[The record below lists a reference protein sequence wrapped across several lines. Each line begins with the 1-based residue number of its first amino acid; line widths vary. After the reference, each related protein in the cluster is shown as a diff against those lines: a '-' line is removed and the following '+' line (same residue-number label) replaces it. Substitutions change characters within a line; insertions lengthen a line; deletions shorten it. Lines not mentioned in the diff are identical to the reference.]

1 MPSSLKKLGIYS
13 WIGILVWLCAPSTL
27 HAYQRILSLKPN
39 ITEILFALGMGENIV
54 GATTYCHRPPAAAQ
68 IPRVADY
75 IRVNPEKALSLK
87 PDLMLASMENSSQKE
102 VRFLESRGIPLVLL
116 PFDTLEETLH
126 SIEKMGDLLAKPQAA
141 RHLTDT
147 MRAKLADLK
156 KRSAAVP
163 KKRALFVVGYQPLVV
178 AGSGNFFDEAA
189 NYIGVENVAHES
201 RLRYPT
207 WSTEQLLRA
216 QPEILWD
223 ISMDTTDPKQAFQ
236 TRMEFWNRF
245 PSLPAVKSG
254 QIHYFDIE
262 KMRAVPGL
270 PDAFAELYRMA
281 HPLSP
286 AGRTEPESPLN

>member
-1 MPSSLKKLGIYS
+1 MKHIKKLGVYCWVIAVCLWPIS
-13 WIGILVWLCAPSTL
+13 SL

-39 ITEILFALGMGENIV
+39 ITEILFALGVGENIV

-87 PDLMLASMENSSQKE
+87 PDLMLASVENSSQKE
-102 VRFLESRGIPLVLL
+102 VRFLEARGIALALL
-116 PFDTLEETLH
+116 PFNTLEETLN
-126 SIEKMGDLLAKPQAA
+126 SIEKMGDLLGKSQEA
-141 RHLTDT
+141 RQVTETMRKKLTDLK
-147 MRAKLADLK
+147 RRSAKVVK
-156 KRSAAVP
+156 KRV
-163 KKRALFVVGYQPLVV
+163 LFVVGYQPLVV

-189 NYIGVENVAHES
+189 EYIGVENVAHES

-223 ISMDTTDPKQAFQ
+223 ISMDTSDPEKAFQ

-245 PSLPAVKSG
+245 PSLPAVRSG
-254 QIHYFDIE
+254 QIHYFNIE
-262 KMRAVPGL
+262 KMRAVPSL
-270 PDAFAELYRMA
+270 PDAFAELYQMA
-281 HPLSP
+281 HPSSP
-286 AGRTEPESPLN
+286 